1 MCHMQS
7 EVLSSIGDV
16 LCSLN
21 GQCSGR
27 GEQTVFLEDGV
38 YFDTIKNVKLSIS
51 SLCATAL
58 TYHGSIFIFIVTQL
72 H

>member
-1 MCHMQS
+1 MQS

-38 YFDTIKNVKLSIS
+38 YFDTIINVKLSIS
-51 SLCATAL
+51 LLHATAL
-58 TYHGSIFIFIVTQL
+58 TFMVPFL
-72 H
+72 FL